1 MKKVL
6 FALSVVGLTAMVS
19 CKKEEVKVETETK
32 DTTAVTET
40 EAPVVEETKTT
51 TTVEVPT
58 FSNNEVQKLASDY
71 AKYTEDVIKAGQ
83 DKDAAKVAELQA
95 KATEWTSKAQ
105 AAAAKMTPEDAKKW
119 ADFATA
125 IANAQAQAVK

>member
-6 FALSVVGLTAMVS
+6 FALSVVGLTTMVS
-19 CKKEEVKVETETK
+19 CKKDEVKVETETT
-32 DTTAVTET
+32 DSTTVAET

-58 FSNNEVQKLASDY
+58 FSNDELQKFASDY
-71 AKYTEDVIKAGQ
+71 AKYSEDVIKAAQ
-83 DKDAAKVAELQA
+83 DKDAAKIAELQG

-125 IANAQAQAVK
+125 LANAQAQAVK

>member
-19 CKKEEVKVETETK
+19 CKKEEVKVETETV
-32 DTTAVTET
+32 DSTAVPT
-40 EAPVVEETKTT
+40 EAPVVEETETT
-51 TTVEVPT
+51 TTIEVPT
-58 FSNNEVQKLASDY
+58 FSNDELQKFASDY

-125 IANAQAQAVK
+125 LANAQAQAAK

>member
-19 CKKEEVKVETETK
+19 CKKEEVKVETETV
-32 DTTAVTET
+32 DSTAVPT

-58 FSNNEVQKLASDY
+58 FSNDDLQKFASDY
-71 AKYTEDVIKAGQ
+71 AKYTEDVIKAAQ
-83 DKDAAKVAELQA
+83 DKDAAKIADLQA

-125 IANAQAQAVK
+125 LANAQAQAVK